1 MTEGEKVYLM
11 TRHFPFPALH
21 VRIFPAHAQIR
32 RSVRRQRRKLRGR
45 ITHPILPEVDLLLLQ
60 DPPG

>member
-11 TRHFPFPALH
+11 TRHFPALY

-45 ITHPILPEVDLLLLQ
+45 ITHPLLPEADLLLLQ